1 MLGAITCYVV
11 NEEVLDTRPEAKD
24 ETEYETMVSIQ
35 KLAKFIDVFNYY
47 PIYVN
52 SLKKK
57 NDSDELCFIM
67 TSNTRGSLLK
77 KEEELKQK
85 SKEEIHLLTL
95 LALVSSKL
103 HERFKNL
110 RSAFRFLDTNHSQS
124 ISLNEFAQAID
135 HLRLK
140 LSFEDIVKLYRFID
154 KEGKGEIGYDE
165 FTLLTE
171 EKWRGLDPF
180 AEMKK
185 NMLKMKE
192 KQE

>member
-1 MLGAITCYVV
+1 MRKV
-11 NEEVLDTRPEAKD
+11 
-24 ETEYETMVSIQ
+24 
-35 KLAKFIDVFNYY
+35 
-47 PIYVN
+47 
-52 SLKKK
+52 
-57 NDSDELCFIM
+57 
-67 TSNTRGSLLK
+67 
-77 KEEELKQK
+77 K
-85 SKEEIHLLTL
+85 STEEIELTKL
-95 LALVSSKL
+95 LALVSEKL

-171 EKWRGLDPF
+171 EKWRGIDPF
-180 AEMKK
+180 QAMQANIAKVEARKKSQEDKKVDCLAELDSLQTEIERLARLEEMAMNRGKGFFRGS
-185 NMLKMKE
+185 
-192 KQE
+192 Q